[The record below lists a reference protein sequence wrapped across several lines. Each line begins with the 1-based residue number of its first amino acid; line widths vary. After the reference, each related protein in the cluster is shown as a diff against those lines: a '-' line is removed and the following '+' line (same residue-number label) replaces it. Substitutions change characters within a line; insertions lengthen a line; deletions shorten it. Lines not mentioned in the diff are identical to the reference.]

1 MSKIKFNHKLWLIA
15 QTSCSIILAL
25 LLMVSSTFALS
36 QSNLEFFATNG
47 IYYYNPSGSNVS
59 CTTGSMMNYS
69 GAQILSS
76 AQQEAIQA
84 NQPFYEAGSAKALAD
99 YGYNLP
105 WQVLATLHYKEHG
118 LQRDNPANGQ
128 GAYQLYSYTAGGTN
142 ANAFRP
148 AGPISDEEFQRQTDI
163 VVGLIATSYGSGLDL
178 TNPNDVKRMFF
189 KYNGAAT
196 QYYDRA
202 IAMGFSDEEARN
214 GEGSTYVMNRYDAR
228 RDPASPEM
236 SPLWRGRFTHD
247 GHWEPDSVSDQTF
260 GAFVVYEALGG
271 GGVCSGQLVSGG
283 MNIDDAEAL
292 MAEYRALQDQY
303 KDCPDAHTVNG
314 VTYCSEYH
322 VQKVGCI
329 GGPFANCV
337 GFSQYFI
344 NRYTSFSQREVG
356 IGGLPN
362 GINVVSTLISR
373 GFEDGGTTPRAYAIF
388 SGPGSGSEG
397 HTGVVLGIDIE
408 NNVVI
413 TGEAG
418 CNDPNYTG
426 VHRRDLDTM
435 SNGRYTFAYSDQFL
449 NL

>member
-1 MSKIKFNHKLWLIA
+1 MSKIKFNHKLWLIT

-36 QSNLEFFATNG
+36 QSNLEFFAANG

-148 AGPISDEEFQRQTDI
+148 TGPISDEEFQRQTDI

-236 SPLWRGRFTHD
+236 SPLWKGRFTHD

-271 GGVCSGQLVSGG
+271 GGFCSGELVSGG
-283 MNIDDAEAL
+283 MTYDEAYAFVENYANNPAECEEWSTMCGYCL
-292 MAEYRALQDQY
+292 G
-303 KDCPDAHTVNG
+303 NG
-314 VTYCSEYH
+314 
-322 VQKVGCI
+322 
-329 GGPFANCV
+329 ANCV
-337 GFSQYFI
+337 TFSQYFI
-344 NRYTSFSQREVG
+344 SKYTTAGPISPMG
-356 IGGLPN
+356 NGGD
-362 GINVVSTLISR
+362 VVSNLVNNH
-373 GFEDGGTTPRAYAIF
+373 GFIDGGTTPRAYAIF
-388 SGPGSGSEG
+388 STRSDRWSSMICDEVNHIKCG
-397 HTGVVLGIDIE
+397 HTGVILGINTETDEIYVGQMSCGNGTE
-408 NNVVI
+408 WGLSRI
-413 TGEAG
+413 KCSLSEF
-418 CNDPNYTG
+418 
-426 VHRRDLDTM
+426 
-435 SNGRYTFAYSDQFL
+435 SNGEFTYAYTDNILKQ
-449 NL
+449 